1 MHILYTHC
9 IGHHRLS
16 HYIILYRGNR
26 NLGRQLQVTYI
37 NNENSRH
44 FVVGCE
50 YWGFLFCTSDFY
62 YFLLF
67 LYIVA
72 RTHAQH
78 LSRHLLR
85 RGLARIPAKY
95 YYYTLVYEGNNFF
108 FEINYLRRCHYC
120 YYDYYQVHILLP
132 RYLAVCCIR
141 TYIKITNNL
150 FNF

>member
-95 YYYTLVYEGNNFF
+95 YYYTLD
-108 FEINYLRRCHYC
+108 I
-120 YYDYYQVHILLP
+120 
-132 RYLAVCCIR
+132 CIR
-141 TYIKITNNL
+141 GKQLFLRNQLPTALSLLLLRLLSSPYFIATISRSLLYTYL
-150 FNF
+150 Y